1 MSLQKT
7 EQNRPL
13 AVLGEQ
19 QGKLSG
25 EVESLVDRIFD
36 QLLASCPSIQYW
48 SEKASCHSQKTMD
61 FRLCGERNPHG

>member
-19 QGKLSG
+19 QGKLSS
-25 EVESLVDRIFD
+25 EIENLVDRIFD
-36 QLLASCPSIQYW
+36 QLLA
-48 SEKASCHSQKTMD
+48 
-61 FRLCGERNPHG
+61 

>member
-36 QLLASCPSIQYW
+36 QLLA
-48 SEKASCHSQKTMD
+48 
-61 FRLCGERNPHG
+61 